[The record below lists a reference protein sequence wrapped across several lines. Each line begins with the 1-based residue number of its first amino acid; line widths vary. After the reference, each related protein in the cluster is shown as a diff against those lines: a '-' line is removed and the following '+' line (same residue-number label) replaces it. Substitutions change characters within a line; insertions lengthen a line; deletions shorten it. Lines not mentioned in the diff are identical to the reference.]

1 MKSFVRWSAVLG
13 LVGGALLGP
22 SIAGDMAALA
32 LPKEQVLQ
40 KLRAVPMFTIADAQ
54 GAPLVASA
62 PNAANG
68 QKNTPVAG
76 VFVSQQDAQAFLNN
90 LKTKNPDLA
99 KNVKVMPVSLA
110 EVYELSLANKN
121 KPDGLTFAFVPTQQQ
136 VASAVALLK
145 QSGQKVERFNGVPLF
160 IARGGK
166 NKGYLTVKRGNQQ
179 IIPLFLKKEE
189 LQNMV
194 QRLNQ
199 QQPDLAASVDIQ
211 VVNLEGVIQTLTDSN
226 NKELEEVAIV
236 APQESIEF
244 LRSLQPAQGQA
255 RPAAK

>member
-1 MKSFVRWSAVLG
+1 MKSFVRWSAILS

-22 SIAGDMAALA
+22 SMAGNMEALA
-32 LPKEQVLQ
+32 LPKDQVLK
-40 KLRAVPMFTIADAQ
+40 KLGSVPMFTIADAQ

-68 QKNTPVAG
+68 QKNNPVAG
-76 VFVSQQDAQAFLNN
+76 VFVSQQDAQAFLDR

-121 KPDGLTFAFVPTQQQ
+121 KPNGLTFAFVPSQQQ

-145 QSGQKVERFNGVPLF
+145 QSGQNVERFNGVPVF
-160 IARGGK
+160 MARGGK
-166 NKGYLTVKRGNQQ
+166 NKGYLTVQRGNQR

-194 QRLNQ
+194 QRLKQ

-226 NKELEEVAIV
+226 NKELEEIAIV
-236 APQESIEF
+236 APQESIEA
-244 LRSLQPAQGQA
+244 LKALQPAQPKPQ
-255 RPAAK
+255 PK

>member
-1 MKSFVRWSAVLG
+1 MKSFVRWSAVLS

-22 SIAGDMAALA
+22 SISGNMAALA
-32 LPKEQVLQ
+32 LPKDQVLQ

-62 PNAANG
+62 PGANG

-76 VFVSQQDAQAFLNN
+76 VFVSQQDAQTFLNG

-136 VASAVALLK
+136 VASAVEILK
-145 QSGQKVERFNGVPLF
+145 QSGQKVERFNGVPVF

-166 NKGYLTVKRGNQQ
+166 AKGYLTVKRGNQQ

-194 QRLNQ
+194 QRLKQ
-199 QQPDLAASVDIQ
+199 QQPDLASSVDIQ

-226 NKELEEVAIV
+226 NKELEEIAIV

-244 LRSLQPAQGQA
+244 LRSLQPASGQA
-255 RPAAK
+255 KPPAK

>member
-1 MKSFVRWSAVLG
+1 MKSFVRWSAILS

-22 SIAGDMAALA
+22 SMAGNMEALA
-32 LPKEQVLQ
+32 LPKDQVLK
-40 KLRAVPMFTIADAQ
+40 KLGSVPMFTIADAQ

-62 PNAANG
+62 PNNATNG
-68 QKNTPVAG
+68 QKNNPVAG
-76 VFVSQQDAQAFLNN
+76 VFVSQQDAQAFLDR
-90 LKTKNPDLA
+90 LKAKNPDLA

-121 KPDGLTFAFVPTQQQ
+121 KPNGLTFAFVPSQQQ

-145 QSGQKVERFNGVPLF
+145 QSGQNVERFNGVPVF
-160 IARGGK
+160 MARGGK
-166 NKGYLTVKRGNQQ
+166 NKGYLTVQRGNQR

-194 QRLNQ
+194 QRLKQ

-226 NKELEEVAIV
+226 NKELEEIAIV
-236 APQESIEF
+236 APQESIEA
-244 LRSLQPAQGQA
+244 LKALQPAQPKPQ
-255 RPAAK
+255 PK

>member
-1 MKSFVRWSAVLG
+1 MKSFVRWSAILS

-22 SIAGDMAALA
+22 SMAGNMEALA
-32 LPKEQVLQ
+32 LPKDQVLK
-40 KLRAVPMFTIADAQ
+40 KLGSVPMFTIADAQ

-68 QKNTPVAG
+68 QKNNPVAG
-76 VFVSQQDAQAFLNN
+76 VFVSQQDAQAFLDR

-121 KPDGLTFAFVPTQQQ
+121 KPNGLTFAFVPSQQQ

-145 QSGQKVERFNGVPLF
+145 QSGQNVERFNGVPVF
-160 IARGGK
+160 MARGGK
-166 NKGYLTVKRGNQQ
+166 NKGYLTVQRGNQR

-194 QRLNQ
+194 QRLKQ

-226 NKELEEVAIV
+226 NKELEEIAIV
-236 APQESIEF
+236 APQESIEA
-244 LRSLQPAQGQA
+244 LRALQPAQPKPQ
-255 RPAAK
+255 PK